1 MMLINNKKYLIG
13 DSYLYESVYIE
24 DKENYFRGEMTEF
37 YVERFFRGFIE
48 SKSFY
53 MELDGNLLK
62 RIEKW
67 KKKNY
72 QKSLS

>member
-1 MMLINNKKYLIG
+1 MLINNKKYLIG

>member
-1 MMLINNKKYLIG
+1 MLINNKKYLIG

-53 MELDGNLLK
+53 MELDGKLLK